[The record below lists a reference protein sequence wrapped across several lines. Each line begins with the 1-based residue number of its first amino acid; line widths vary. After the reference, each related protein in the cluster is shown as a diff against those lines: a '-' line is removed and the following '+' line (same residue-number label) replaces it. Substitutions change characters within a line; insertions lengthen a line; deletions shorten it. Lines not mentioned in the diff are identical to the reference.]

1 VLIKWE
7 GSLPERKTK
16 VTLPSGDE
24 VDAFEV
30 PVDESSERWSEFKL
44 EDGTIFRAKMN
55 VLTVHRVP
63 EMWDPQGNPFYMIN
77 MAPTVAIT
85 ESPERLRKK
94 ANQ

>member
-1 VLIKWE
+1 MLIE
-7 GSLPERKTK
+7 GIVAERTAKVKLPT
-16 VTLPSGDE
+16 GQE

-44 EDGTIFRAKMN
+44 EDGTIFRVKMS

-63 EMWDPQGNPFYMIN
+63 HMWDPQGNPFYMMN
-77 MAPTVAIT
+77 LAPVIAII

-94 ANQ
+94 VN